1 MNECNQDP
9 EDVQMEGEDERQAQR
24 EYVEN
29 QYVKVFG
36 IIKSLAG
43 QKILQ
48 AFKIMQIK
56 ELNEIT
62 HHMLECMNA
71 SIFYSSKSSGDSLD
85 VPVHS
90 TNPLKNANLNGTSTT
105 SNNNSGGLST
115 IHSQVMRLELFASD
129 SDLNVLY

>member
-1 MNECNQDP
+1 
-9 EDVQMEGEDERQAQR
+9 MEGEDERQAQK

-48 AFKIMQIK
+48 AFKIVQIK

-71 SIFYSSKSSGDSLD
+71 SIFYSSKSSGDCLD

-105 SNNNSGGLST
+105 SHNSGGLST
-115 IHSQVMRLELFASD
+115 IHSQVII
-129 SDLNVLY
+129 V